1 MQSQLSL
8 PNSVHSNYSKTLG
21 IIMILLRL
29 ITMIAA
35 LLGYNWTASP
45 QPAVPEAMIVVPDA
59 PWDGGDINRGSEPPI
74 AELFP
79 QAVPPPPVAAA
90 PPPVQ
95 DEIYATV
102 DLTFATNR
110 AEIPN
115 APLPERF
122 GGELAELVYGTA
134 TVSIPHD
141 HEPGVLESQNWFMSL
156 IVAPN
161 PESHVLVQ
169 DLAVIDRDTVLSIL
183 NGQAADGNRAIL
195 AYIHGYNTSFDK
207 AARRMGQ
214 MAYDLNW
221 TGGTFFY
228 SWPSQG
234 QAKDYLVDDTTAERS
249 VRVMKQVLTDLG
261 TSADADRIIL
271 IAHSMGTRVLSRALQ
286 ELVAERNP
294 AADRIT
300 TVILA
305 APDIDKA
312 VFIDDIAPR
321 LTAMT
326 NATVTLYASSE
337 DTALKASQAARGFPR
352 IGDSSDGLVLIDGI
366 EIVDATGAESDFFGH
381 TYFGDNAR
389 IIDDMSGLI
398 NDGLP
403 AASRPMLSPVPF
415 GDGTFWRIRNVE

>member
-1 MQSQLSL
+1 
-8 PNSVHSNYSKTLG
+8 
-21 IIMILLRL
+21 MILFRI
-29 ITMIAA
+29 ITLIAA
-35 LLGYNWTASP
+35 LFGYNLAGSP
-45 QPAVPEAMIVVPDA
+45 PEILSEPVIIAPAPQ
-59 PWDGGDINRGSEPPI
+59 WDGGDIVRGTEPPI

-79 QAVPPPPVAAA
+79 QSSPPMAVPMAVPPSPDA
-90 PPPVQ
+90 
-95 DEIYATV
+95 DYATV

-110 AEIPN
+110 AELPN
-115 APLPERF
+115 APLPDRF
-122 GGELAELVYGTA
+122 GGDLADLVYGTA
-134 TVSIPHD
+134 TVSIPAD
-141 HEPGVLESQNWFMSL
+141 HEPGVLESQNWFMSF

-161 PESHVLVQ
+161 PEKHVLVQ
-169 DLAVIDRDTVLSIL
+169 DLTVTSREQVLNIL
-183 NGQAADGNRAIL
+183 NAQAGNGNRAIL

-221 TGGTFFY
+221 TGGAFFY

-234 QAKDYLVDDTTAERS
+234 QAKDYLVDDTAAERS

-261 TSADADRIIL
+261 STTDADRIIL

-286 ELVAERNP
+286 ELVAEQNP

-321 LTAMT
+321 LAQMD

-352 IGDSSDGLVLIDGI
+352 IGDSSGGLVLIDGI

-403 AASRPMLSPVPF
+403 AAQRPMLSPVPF
-415 GDGTFWRIRNVE
+415 GDGTFWRIRPTE